1 MQSIMKKAKI
11 PTPELCTADAKW
23 SEANKFDTWDTDVL
37 DHLIVHHIRPD
48 DDEALPY
55 AAGYLGGLA

>member
-1 MQSIMKKAKI
+1 MKKPKI
-11 PTPELCTADAKW
+11 PTPELCTADGKW
-23 SEANKFDTWDTDVL
+23 SEPIKFDTWAINVRDYL
-37 DHLIVHHIRPD
+37 MVHHIRPD